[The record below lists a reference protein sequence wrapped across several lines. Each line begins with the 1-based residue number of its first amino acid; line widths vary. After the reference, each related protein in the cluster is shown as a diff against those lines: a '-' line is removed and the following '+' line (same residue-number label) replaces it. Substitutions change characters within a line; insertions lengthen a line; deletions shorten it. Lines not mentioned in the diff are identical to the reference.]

1 MGMMFSDDKDRE
13 QVTKK
18 LAAQVA
24 KQRGQGRLPTTIP
37 AAIFLALLALAIFLF
52 WRF

>member
-1 MGMMFSDDKDRE
+1 MMFSDDKDRE

-18 LAAQVA
+18 LADQVA
-24 KQRGQGRLPTTIP
+24 KQRGQKQLPRAIP
-37 AAIFLALLALAIFLF
+37 AAIFLTLLALAIYLF